1 MAKKRIDY
9 ILLIA
14 VLTLVTLGL
23 LFVYSASNY
32 SAQLTYGNKYFFL
45 TKQLVGALIG
55 VVAMVALTFVD
66 LKFIKKFWIV
76 GVVV

>member
-1 MAKKRIDY
+1 MAKKRVDY

-14 VLTLVTLGL
+14 VLILVVLGL

-55 VVAMVALTFVD
+55 LVAMTA
-66 LKFIKKFWIV
+66 II
-76 GVVV
+76 